1 MRFMFAV
8 AIAVVLGVST
18 PSLAQPTAA
27 PSNQGSQL
35 EALPWINAP
44 QSPQVTNRATIKLGP
59 DVQFLDANATRS
71 FMTLTG
77 NLPDGENY
85 VLVSKNRTW
94 WAAYNFA
101 DIGYVKDDEKIDAAA
116 LLQQMKDGDAAQNEA
131 RAEMGLEPLT
141 TVGWAVPPH
150 YDPTTNNLEYG
161 ITLSA
166 PSGQNINYHMRILGR
181 RGVMDAT
188 LVTSAETLQTDLAA
202 FRQANKGF
210 AFVPDERYAAYKD
223 GDKVS
228 EYGLAALITGGA
240 AAAAAKKGLFAGLLL
255 LLAKFWKL
263 IALAVAGGLFAF
275 RRFFTGNR
283 DNDLLDTPSYGDLEA
298 LDRSD
303 ER

>member
-1 MRFMFAV
+1 MRT
-8 AIAVVLGVST
+8 IATIVLA
-18 PSLAQPTAA
+18 LALGASAPLSARPA
-27 PSNQGSQL
+27 SVPSNPEAQL
-35 EALPWINAP
+35 NALPWINAP
-44 QSPQVTNRATIKLGP
+44 QKPQVTDRATIKLGP

-94 WAAYNFA
+94 WAAYNFS

-116 LLQQMKDGDAAQNEA
+116 LLQQMKDSDAAQNEA
-131 RAEMGLEPLT
+131 RAELGLEPLT

-161 ITLSA
+161 INISA

-188 LVTSAETLQTDLAA
+188 LVTSAETLQSDLAA
-202 FRQANKGF
+202 FRAANKGF
-210 AFVPDERYAAYKD
+210 AFLPDESYAAFKE
-223 GDKVS
+223 GDRVS

-263 IALAVAGGLFAF
+263 ILIAAVAGFAGF
-275 RRFFTGNR
+275 RRFFGR
-283 DNDLLDTPSYGDLEA
+283 KEEA
-298 LDRSD
+298 T
-303 ER
+303 EEPYEA

>member
-1 MRFMFAV
+1 MRSIV
-8 AIAVVLGVST
+8 TIAIALALGASI
-18 PSLAQPTAA
+18 PSVAAPTAA
-27 PSNQGSQL
+27 PSSQEAQL
-35 EALPWINAP
+35 NALPWINAP
-44 QSPQVTNRATIKLGP
+44 QKPKVADRATISLNP

-116 LLQQMKDGDAAQNEA
+116 LLQQMKDSDSAQNEA
-131 RAEMGLEPLT
+131 RAEIGLEPLT

-150 YDPTTNNLEYG
+150 YDPKTNNLEYG

-202 FRQANKGF
+202 FREANKGF
-210 AFVPDERYAAYKD
+210 TFLPNESYAAFRE

-228 EYGLAALITGGA
+228 EYGLAALITGGVA
-240 AAAAAKKGLFAGLLL
+240 AVAAKKGLFAGLLL

-263 IALAVAGGLFAF
+263 IAIAAVAGFAGF
-275 RRFFTGNR
+275 RRFFGRKDETEL
-283 DNDLLDTPSYGDLEA
+283 DNYES
-298 LDRSD
+298 
-303 ER
+303 

>member
-1 MRFMFAV
+1 MRFIVAAV
-8 AIAVVLGVST
+8 LALALGASV
-18 PSLAQPTAA
+18 PSLAKPASA
-27 PSNQGSQL
+27 PSNPEAQL
-35 EALPWINAP
+35 NALPWINAP
-44 QSPQVTNRATIKLGP
+44 QKPKVTDRATITLGP
-59 DVQFLDANATRS
+59 DVQFLDANGTRT

-116 LLQQMKDGDAAQNEA
+116 LLQQMKDSDAAQNEA
-131 RAEMGLEPLT
+131 RAELGLEPLT

-150 YDPTTNNLEYG
+150 YDPATNNLEYG

-188 LVTSAETLQTDLAA
+188 LVTSAETLQSDLAA
-202 FRQANKGF
+202 FRSANKGF
-210 AFVPDERYAAYKD
+210 AFLPDESYAAFKE

-240 AAAAAKKGLFAGLLL
+240 AAVAAKKGLFAGLLL

-263 IALAVAGGLFAF
+263 LLIAVVGGFAGF
-275 RRFFTGNR
+275 RRFFGR
-283 DNDLLDTPSYGDLEA
+283 KEEA
-298 LDRSD
+298 IG
-303 ER
+303 EGHEA